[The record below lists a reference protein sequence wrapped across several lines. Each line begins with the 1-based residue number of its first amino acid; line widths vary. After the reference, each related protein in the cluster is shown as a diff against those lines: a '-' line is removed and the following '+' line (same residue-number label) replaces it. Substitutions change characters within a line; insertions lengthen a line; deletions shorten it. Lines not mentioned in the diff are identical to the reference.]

1 MLVNLTGGGE
11 GSGFF
16 GFLRDLWRSTVE
28 RWRALPQVSKNWI
41 SAGAAVFM
49 SGCVMGGKVAEAAFI
64 ALLACAGAWA
74 LMIEQPGLAKWSVK
88 AGFMA
93 DLVVTFGAFI
103 FMPAT
108 VSAGFAVAFFAWFFT
123 CARMS
128 LKPLLP
134 DLLAA
139 AKARKEQA
147 RADAKA
153 LDTPPAEPPSKDEE
167 DKGLLT
173 FPSFALP
180 QFAAA

>member
-1 MLVNLTGGGE
+1 
-11 GSGFF
+11 
-16 GFLRDLWRSTVE
+16 
-28 RWRALPQVSKNWI
+28 
-41 SAGAAVFM
+41 
-49 SGCVMGGKVAEAAFI
+49 MGGKVAEAAFI

-93 DLVVTFGAFI
+93 DLIVTFGAFI

-134 DLLAA
+134 ELLVA

-147 RADAKA
+147 RLDAKA
-153 LDTPPAEPPSKDEE
+153 LDAPDADPSEDKDE
-167 DKGLLT
+167 GPLT
-173 FPSFALP
+173 FPSVFTP
-180 QFAAA
+180 HFAAA

>member
-1 MLVNLTGGGE
+1 MLVNVTGGGE
-11 GSGFF
+11 GSGFI
-16 GFLRDLWRSTVE
+16 GFLKGIWRSIVD
-28 RWRALPQVSKNWI
+28 RWRALPQTSKNWI

-93 DLVVTFGAFI
+93 DLIVTFGAFI

-134 DLLAA
+134 ELLVA

-147 RADAKA
+147 KADAKA
-153 LDTPPAEPPSKDEE
+153 LDAPAEPSHEDKKDE
-167 DKGLLT
+167 GLLT
-173 FPSFALP
+173 FPSVFTP
-180 QFAAA
+180 HFAAA